1 MNNQHFWLANRY
13 LGSRPVGDAW
23 IADEQSAARRTALRQ
38 HNLAY
43 FCQYCGTV
51 WARVTYDRASSRWEI
66 CARAC
71 SEHGMTPLDAEVAG
85 SLRSSYPGVDP
96 LKFARDW
103 PPEAIKWEA
112 ELLLRKY
119 ELGLLSLETSDA

>member
-13 LGSRPVGDAW
+13 LGSRSVGDVW

-71 SEHGMTPLDAEVAG
+71 SEHGMTTLDAEVAG